1 MRIFIVTKDVKENG
15 IIVKQKIRGIFD
27 SETVLNCSQDDL
39 YYIYNDTNLSVYE
52 LQLSNYDSKKVTE
65 LNTMDKVKRY
75 IALCATH
82 SINAPFVFYK
92 SYITDVSCVYNARCV
107 NKYFVNT
114 AFTFKYRGV
123 SFFLYNYFESNTT
136 YSDKHYII
144 KLQSEYNQI
153 TE

>member
-65 LNTMDKVKRY
+65 
-75 IALCATH
+75 
-82 SINAPFVFYK
+82 
-92 SYITDVSCVYNARCV
+92 
-107 NKYFVNT
+107 
-114 AFTFKYRGV
+114 
-123 SFFLYNYFESNTT
+123 
-136 YSDKHYII
+136 
-144 KLQSEYNQI
+144 
-153 TE
+153 